1 MSESLLSP
9 YDIHY
14 LVIDNKLKDTDPQ
27 NFYSSFSFSPL
38 FIRKLLCHRTYDI
51 SEIIPLKQSYLD
63 DSVTPLF
70 QEGAPLSSSLI
81 DDFKRKY
88 LFSFLESLNYL
99 KNTFASYEFL
109 TNWSIAAI
117 EANVKKAR
125 DVEGN
130 LRSLLLNNVQAS
142 DNVAYSFKDDFDNLD
157 FVDEPNTTSYYK
169 SGGYFSSENSSDS
182 ELEASEISVRNSSRQ
197 FFSETYDYSEKTLLS
212 FKTFSQSLSSKTLSL
227 DIAIISNKVKDSK
240 SLILYLK
247 TFTGISK
254 ISLIGRNEKSE
265 SFTISKDLKDL
276 RSRYKILF
284 SIPEGSSSISL
295 SFEFSDFSGIENG
308 FPFFALFVKK
318 IHLSS
323 RSLNESNDTF
333 VVTKTLKFPISDS
346 LNYSFSAFKV
356 SAETEFKED
365 IQLQYRFPNSTVFSN
380 HLYFNG
386 ELDSP
391 IQIANRLSEL
401 KTFKT
406 VPANFL
412 PNEKFAVSS
421 ISFSDYSLEPSSNY
435 SNLIETKDSFVL
447 RNVFDFSKKNDIWIR
462 SGNFYS
468 AYIYPKDK
476 DVTLDFG
483 PNVILINSREVFG
496 TFLFKANKLYY
507 VQIPNKFF
515 INMLSETNLSQIEK
529 KDPLHPYNPKAL
541 IEGLD
546 IPKYPLNNFIISSFC
561 LRYVPYQLFI
571 YLEDEDLIRSS
582 FSFYRESTFFNT
594 LYLLLPLESDFNNF
608 YKETNSLLLFSRKQ
622 NSKESEIVLRFSLPY
637 LKSRA
642 VNLSGYTIQV
652 V

>member
-1 MSESLLSP
+1 MSQSLLSP

-14 LVIDNKLKDTDPQ
+14 LVLDNKIKDVDPQ
-27 NFYSSFSFSPL
+27 NFYSSFSFAPL
-38 FIRKLLCHRTYDI
+38 FVRKLLCHRTYDI
-51 SEIIPLKQSYLD
+51 SDVIPLKQSYLD

-70 QEGAPLSSSLI
+70 EEGAPLSSSLF

-109 TNWSIAAI
+109 THWSIAAI
-117 EANVKKAR
+117 EANIKKAR
-125 DVEGN
+125 DAEGN
-130 LRSLLLNNVQAS
+130 LRSLLLNNIQAS

-157 FVDEPNTTSYYK
+157 MVDEANTTSFYK
-169 SGGYFSSENSSDS
+169 AGGYFSSENSEDL

-212 FKTFSQSLSSKTLSL
+212 FKTFSQSLNSKTLTL
-227 DIAIISNKVKDSK
+227 DVAIVSTKVKDAK

-254 ISLIGRNEKSE
+254 VSLIGRNNKNE
-265 SFTISKDLKDL
+265 SFTLSRDLKNL

-284 SIPEGSSSISL
+284 SIPEGSTSISL
-295 SFEFSDFSGIENG
+295 SFEFSDFSGIENS
-308 FPFFALFVKK
+308 FPFFSLFIKS
-318 IHLSS
+318 IYLSP
-323 RSLNESNDTF
+323 RSLDESNDTF
-333 VVTKTLKFPISDS
+333 VVTKTLKFPISES

-356 SAETEFKED
+356 SAETDSKEN
-365 IQLQYRFPNSTVFSN
+365 IQLQYRFPNSEIFSK
-380 HLYFNG
+380 HLYFSG

-412 PNEKFAVSS
+412 PNEKFAVGSMT
-421 ISFSDYSLEPSSNY
+421 FSDYSLEPSSLY

-447 RNVFDFSKKNDIWIR
+447 RDVFDFSRKNDVWIR
-462 SGNFYS
+462 EGNFYS
-468 AYIYPKDK
+468 AYVYPRDK

-483 PNVILINSREVFG
+483 PNVVLVNSREVFG
-496 TFLFKANKLYY
+496 SFNFKANKLHYI
-507 VQIPNKFF
+507 QIPNKFF
-515 INMLSETNLSQIEK
+515 INLLSGTDLSQIEK
-529 KDPLHPYNPKAL
+529 KDPLYPYNPKAL

-546 IPKYPLNNFIISSFC
+546 IPKYPLNNFIISSYC
-561 LRYVPYQLFI
+561 LHYVPYQLFI
-571 YLEDEDLIRSS
+571 YLEDQELLRSS
-582 FSFYRESTFFNT
+582 FSFYRESELFDT
-594 LYLLLPLESDFNNF
+594 LYLLLPLESGFNNF
-608 YKETNSLLLFSRKQ
+608 YKETNSLLLSSRKQ
-622 NSKESEIVLRFSLPY
+622 NSKESEIVLKFTLPY
-637 LKSRA
+637 LKDSP